1 MKKSFR
7 FTLLLVS
14 VVFLTACGGG
24 DSSPDPSGNE
34 ASDDANLTA
43 SLSNY
48 LIDVVGEIEVRR
60 IGWKTFVPASFGTLL
75 KPGDLIRV
83 SDGSIAAVFC
93 GEESMW
99 DQGPA
104 ALSGGGEEY
113 GVPCQTGR
121 PPRPWPDVAALR
133 AETDSASAYV
143 VQPRN
148 TALLD
153 TMPRL
158 AWHSSASAGE
168 VISIVSILSDDGQ
181 ERSSIE
187 ATAGNLDWPDGWAPL
202 EPGSTYVLLIGD
214 QEIGQ
219 EATVGKGFW
228 LLDPSEAETVQD
240 KEARLRNG
248 LMSDA
253 AQDLLVAEL
262 YQSHGLNAEAIGLL
276 TALAERNSGSAV
288 WLMLGRLYLE
298 SGLPSE
304 AEGAFNEAL
313 SLSSS
318 TGELTSAAEAHIGLA
333 LMAQMKGDTSSFDAH
348 LEGARTIIDQVGDAQ
363 MMQEIEQLTQ

>member
-1 MKKSFR
+1 MKKPHEFV
-7 FTLLLVS
+7 LLLVL
-14 VVFLTACGGG
+14 VMFLAACGTS
-24 DSSPDPSGNE
+24 DPTSAPSGNE
-34 ASDDANLTA
+34 APEHANLTA

-48 LIDVVGEIEVRR
+48 LVDVVGEIEVRR

-83 SDGSIAAVFC
+83 SDGSTAAVVC

-133 AETDSASAYV
+133 SETDSASAYV

-153 TMPRL
+153 TTPRL
-158 AWHSSASAGE
+158 AWHSSANAGD

-187 ATAGNLDWPDGWAPL
+187 ASAGNLDWPDGWAPL

-214 QEIGQ
+214 QEMGQ

-228 LLDPSEAETVQD
+228 LLDPSEAATVQG

-253 AQDLLVAEL
+253 AQDLLAAEL

-276 TALAERNSGSAV
+276 TALAERNPGSAV

-318 TGELTSAAEAHIGLA
+318 FGELTSAAEAHIGLA
-333 LMAQMKGDTSSFDAH
+333 LMAQMKGDTSSFNAH
-348 LEGARTIIDQVGDAQ
+348 LEQAGTIIDQVGDAQ
-363 MMQEIEQLTQ
+363 MMQEVEQLTQ